1 MKIQSFLLYAL
12 IICSFAFGVND
23 IEAQT
28 VSQFDIDIT
37 GITQTIDV
45 RFGNGIGFTTGL
57 NPGYD
62 AGYALTDVPTN
73 PEDDVLGGT
82 TGIYTLLVDDTLNQG
97 VGFMIQTLPYAE
109 IGDMEIPL
117 GVNIAADGSETITI
131 NNITAF
137 PAGHRIII
145 EDRNLGTFNEL
156 QGVGDSY
163 AASLTAAEP
172 EKGRFFLHTTNDVV
186 APAGPGSM
194 TTSNSLN
201 NDIDADIM
209 GSCGADAPNGNV
221 LVTTT
226 PANGFTNQYNT
237 SIRLDA
243 NGDFTVADPNWSEGV
258 YTLSFSCR
266 DKVGNGLTV
275 MGPFGSIEID
285 VSAPATPATPDL
297 QAGSDTGL
305 TNADDQTSSNTPTF
319 NAQCTES
326 DSTITLHADGVSVGT
341 HTCTTMGTTSVGV
354 SPTIIDGTYEFTLK
368 ETDLAGNES
377 AESTAL
383 EVVID
388 TTIDPIIINIP
399 TAASPLSGNADANS
413 NINISTPS
421 GSVCTAVADNT
432 GQYSC
437 TLSPSPIDGEDITA
451 TATDIFGNTISN
463 TEIGGID
470 VNAPVTPVMDPIN
483 SQDTVITGTGEDATT
498 ITLDIAVCVNAPVVV
513 TGGIWSCTIS
523 DNDAPQNGDSIVA
536 TSTDVAGNFST
547 GIYRIP
553 EPKRKTGSTRKTKTE
568 LSAIFDREITSTKE
582 NVEEG
587 VVIAEATVD
596 ENTSTCFINYSRLI
610 RQGMRGEDV
619 RHVQACI
626 SSLGYPTGPI
636 DGIYGRLTYAG
647 IRSYQEKNNLMLDGI
662 IGPQTAGHLNKL
674 SSVEL
679 DGKTKINLKN

>member
-1 MKIQSFLLYAL
+1 MKIHSFLLYTL
-12 IICSFAFGVND
+12 IISSFAFGVND

-45 RFGNGIGFTTGL
+45 RFGNGTGFTTDL

-62 AGYALTDVPTN
+62 AGYALTDVPAN
-73 PEDDVLGGT
+73 PEDDVLGGA
-82 TGIYTLLVDDTLNQG
+82 TGVYTLLVDDTLNQG

-137 PAGHRIII
+137 PAGYRIII
-145 EDRNLGTFNEL
+145 EDRNLGTFTEL

-163 AASLTAAEP
+163 TAPLTAAEP

-186 APAGPGSM
+186 APTGPGSM
-194 TTSNSLN
+194 TAPNSLN

-209 GSCGADAPNGNV
+209 GSCGADNPNGSV

-226 PANGFTNQYNT
+226 PENGFTNQYNT
-237 SIRLDA
+237 SIRLDT
-243 NGDFTVADPNWSEGV
+243 NGDFTVADPNWNEGV
-258 YTLSFSCR
+258 YTLLFSCR
-266 DKVGNGLTV
+266 DKVGNGSTV

-285 VSAPATPATPDL
+285 VTAPTTTSTPDL
-297 QAGSDTGL
+297 QVGSDPGL
-305 TNADDQTSSNTPTF
+305 ADTDNQTSNNTPTF
-319 NAQCTES
+319 DAQCTES
-326 DSTITLHADGVSVGT
+326 NSTITLYADGVSVGT
-341 HTCTTMGTTSVGV
+341 HTCTTIGATSVSV
-354 SPTIIDGTYEFTLK
+354 SSAVNDGTYDFTLT

-377 AESTAL
+377 PESTAL

-388 TTIDPIIINIP
+388 TTIDPITINTP
-399 TAASPLSGNADANS
+399 TAAAPLSGNADANS

-421 GSVCTAVADNT
+421 GSVCTTVADNT

-437 TLSPSPIDGEDITA
+437 TLSPAPIDGEDITA
-451 TATDIFGNTISN
+451 TANDIFGNTISN
-463 TEIGGID
+463 IEIGGID
-470 VNAPVTPVMDPIN
+470 VNAPVTPVINPIN
-483 SQDTVITGTGEDATT
+483 LKDIIITGTGEDATT

-513 TGGIWSCTIS
+513 TGGVWTCTIS
-523 DNDAPQNGDSIVA
+523 VNDAPQNGDSIVA

-553 EPKRKTGSTRKTKTE
+553 EPKRKTGSTRKTKAE
-568 LSAIFDREITSTKE
+568 LSAIFDREITPTKD
-582 NVEEG
+582 NVEEDI
-587 VVIAEATVD
+587 VIAEATAD
-596 ENTSTCFINYSRLI
+596 KNTSTCFINYSRLI

-619 RHVQACI
+619 RQVQACI
-626 SSLGYPTGPI
+626 SSLGYLMGPI
-636 DGIYGRLTYAG
+636 DGIYGKLTYAG

-674 SSVEL
+674 LGVEL